1 MRNRCMISSS
11 PVDFH
16 VGAYMQNMV
25 IEAFLQSFPIFG
37 FKLVLVSILIIF
49 QVRSCNNDAP
59 NKQEEEHIYSII
71 MQLLSKDFFSLCCLF
86 FSSPNLIIYSVN
98 VANPR
103 LMNKIL
109 ATTKPHPSSE
119 SPYFRKEYLFCS
131 QITIWCTKLTSC
143 IISRMPKGNSTIPFL
158 NISRA
163 CMLYFELDSLKSIH
177 ANI

>member
-1 MRNRCMISSS
+1 MLLINRKRNI
-11 PVDFH
+11 
-16 VGAYMQNMV
+16 Y
-25 IEAFLQSFPIFG
+25 I
-37 FKLVLVSILIIF
+37 VLSCSYSAKII
-49 QVRSCNNDAP
+49 
-59 NKQEEEHIYSII
+59 
-71 MQLLSKDFFSLCCLF
+71 CLF
-86 FSSPNLIIYSVN
+86 FSSLNLIIYSVN

-163 CMLYFELDSLKSIH
+163 CMLYFELDSLKSID
-177 ANI
+177 ANIKMPSCFLTQKNKRKYLFPLYTMALES